1 MWKTN
6 PYSYKHPYG
15 ESTLI
20 PTSTSFFNWS
30 LKGSRQKSGLRL
42 SLSIIY
48 VAVNARFFDTK
59 VSVLKFC
66 DGCLANRF
74 SKEGSRGQQVR

>member
-48 VAVNARFFDTK
+48 VAVSARFFDTK

-66 DGCLANRF
+66 DGCLANRP